1 MKERRVMAA
10 GEGSGDSGATGGRPR
25 TDAPEAPA
33 VRAWER
39 VEAGRYRP
47 LRIRGSFPG
56 RELG

>member
-1 MKERRVMAA
+1 MAEA
-10 GEGSGDSGATGGRPR
+10 DKSGATGEPSPR
-25 TDAPEAPA
+25 GAPEASSLP
-33 VRAWER
+33 AWEL

>member
-1 MKERRVMAA
+1 MAA
-10 GEGSGDSGATGGRPR
+10 GEGSGDSGTTDGRPR